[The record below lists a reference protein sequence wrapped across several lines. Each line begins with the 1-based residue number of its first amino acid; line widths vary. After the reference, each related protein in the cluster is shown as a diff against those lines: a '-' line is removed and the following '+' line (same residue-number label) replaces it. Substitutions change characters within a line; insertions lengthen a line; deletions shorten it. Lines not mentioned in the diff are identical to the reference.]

1 MLPNY
6 TIITKARVYES
17 EPEDIAKEIEEKR
30 DILGLLDDSFAYYC
44 HFFDSSFMDE
54 TTEFLTIDEAISN
67 LAIKDG
73 YDMVIFEGYGFG
85 FVAYYNGEENGFAI
99 LDA

>member
-1 MLPNY
+1 MALPRY

-17 EPEDIAKEIEEKR
+17 EPENITKEIEEKR
-30 DILGLLDDSFAYYC
+30 EILHLDNEEWHLC
-44 HFFDSSFMDE
+44 HFFDSAFHDE
-54 TTEFLTIDEAISN
+54 STEDISIDDAIQM

-85 FVAYYNGEENGFAI
+85 FVAYYNGNENGFAI

>member
-1 MLPNY
+1 MLPRY

-17 EPEDIAKEIEEKR
+17 EIEDITKEIEEKR
-30 DILGLLDDSFAYYC
+30 EILHLDNEENYIC
-44 HFFDSSFMDE
+44 HFFDSNFH
-54 TTEFLTIDEAISN
+54 DEADEYVSIDDAIQM

-85 FVAYYNGEENGFAI
+85 FVAYYNGRENGFAI
-99 LDA
+99 IDA